1 MDPGTIVLVTPD
13 RAALGVEGLLS
24 RRGDA
29 VVVVPTGAAAIALL
43 PTRRARLVVLQQHLS
58 DMDVPHFCRIVRDGA
73 ETRSV
78 SLLLIADEGDEGIA
92 ALSLAAGCND
102 VIHRPVDEED
112 LDSRVARLATVPVR
126 KELRT
131 LVKLELSMERA
142 GQFFLG
148 HSLNISSSGM
158 LVQTNQILAPEA
170 RVNLQFYLQND
181 PVPMRVEAHVV
192 RAEFL
197 GGAARYG
204 MRFLGLG
211 GEDEQRLAEFIERL
225 RRTGRIL

>member
-13 RAALGVEGLLS
+13 RATLGVEGLLA

-29 VVVVPTGAAAIALL
+29 VAVVPNGAAAIALL
-43 PTRRARLVVLQQHLS
+43 PAGTVRLVILQQRLG
-58 DMDVPHFCRIVRDGA
+58 DMDVPHFCRIVRDSGS
-73 ETRSV
+73 TRAI
-78 SLLLIADEGDEGIA
+78 SLLMIADEGDEAAA

-102 VIHRPVDEED
+102 VIYRPFDEED
-112 LDSRVARLATVPVR
+112 LDDRVGKLSSVPVR

-148 HSLNISSSGM
+148 HSLNVSTRGI

-170 RVNLQFYLQND
+170 RVNVQFYLHND
-181 PVPMRVEAHVV
+181 PAVMRAEAQVV

-197 GGAARYG
+197 GGTARYG
-204 MRFLGLG
+204 MKFIGVG
-211 GEDEQRLAEFIERL
+211 GDDLRRLDAFILRL
-225 RRTGRIL
+225 RQTGRML

>member
-13 RAALGVEGLLS
+13 RGALGVDGLLA

-29 VVVVPTGAAAIALL
+29 VAVVPNGATAISLL
-43 PTRRARLVVLQQHLS
+43 STRRPRLVILQQNLG
-58 DMDVPHFCRIVRDGA
+58 DMDVPHFCRIVRDGV
-73 ETRSV
+73 ETRGI
-78 SLLLIADEGDEGIA
+78 SLLLIADGGDEAIA

-102 VIHRPVDEED
+102 VIHRPFDEQD
-112 LDSRVARLATVPVR
+112 LDDRVSRLASVPVR

-170 RVNLQFYLQND
+170 RVTMQFYLQND
-181 PVPMRVEAHVV
+181 PAPMRVDAHVV

-204 MRFLGLG
+204 MRFKGMSG
-211 GEDEQRLAEFIERL
+211 DDERRLAEFIARL
-225 RRTGRIL
+225 RQTGRIA